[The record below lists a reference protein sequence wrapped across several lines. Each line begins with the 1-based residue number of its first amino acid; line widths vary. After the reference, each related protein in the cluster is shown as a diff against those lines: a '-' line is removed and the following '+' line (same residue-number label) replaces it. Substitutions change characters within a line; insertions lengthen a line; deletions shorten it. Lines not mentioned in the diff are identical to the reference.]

1 MPQRLARHHPLA
13 VLALLVLLP
22 ACASRP
28 AASTASAS
36 GGSASPGA
44 APSSAPTTA
53 PDNNAEL
60 QALCDA
66 DQADRQDL
74 GSTNWLQVSAR
85 DKARE
90 QRVREM
96 LDASLIRTPRDY
108 FNAALICQHSMA
120 LDGIQLAHEL
130 AMISASQGDSRARW
144 LMAASY
150 DRLLNRLG
158 QPQRFA
164 TQYSQK
170 SGEPYKLGELR
181 PGVTDDMR
189 RAINVPTLDEA
200 RAREAQLNE
209 PATTPT
215 PH

>member
-1 MPQRLARHHPLA
+1 MPPRLFRDRPIIILA
-13 VLALLVLLP
+13 SLALLP

-28 AASTASAS
+28 AAPAST
-36 GGSASPGA
+36 
-44 APSSAPTTA
+44 SSAPTA
-53 PDNNAEL
+53 AGPHPASAPDPDNNAEL

-90 QRVREM
+90 ERVRAM
-96 LDASLIRTPRDY
+96 LDASLIRTARDY

-120 LDGIQLAHEL
+120 IEGIQFAHEL
-130 AMISASQGDSRARW
+130 AMISAALGDSRGRW

-158 QPQRFA
+158 QPQRFG

-170 SGEPYKLGELR
+170 SGEPYRLAEIS

-200 RAREAQLNE
+200 RAREAQLNQ
-209 PATTPT
+209 TTPMST
-215 PH
+215 PAPH